1 MSKSND
7 NVVEFF
13 NNFSKNVNG
22 KNILHIFNPFYNY
35 YPLGFE
41 RLENHCITQNV
52 YGQPYSYLY
61 SLRYSIIC
69 LIKNIY
75 HLICRMLVQTVFS
88 FINSIKNKTVY
99 GTIKKDTEYLFYTW
113 VLRKDLKKHLLG
125 AHDYI
130 WNRTYE
136 DMAHRN
142 KIYQI
147 IVVPLFKPTKD
158 EIDLLLKLDRIVV
171 LPYICNIQAENE
183 YFFAIF
189 STLPKAFKC
198 LRRLDWF
205 MAYVSTM
212 FSLRAISALEIYNEI
227 SKIINGQYTVILPWE
242 SQPEQKALCSAFRE
256 KGSKVFG
263 YIHSGTTNIHCFEQ
277 KILDNRFELSYP
289 ETIFTHSL
297 DSITALAEVGWNRTD
312 IRIIRTVRYD
322 KKTPGDFYGKMY
334 LPYTY
339 DISQKALLHVQGML
353 EGGLFSISE
362 ILLHPFLKENKE
374 LNMLIGQ
381 LKLPSHATDIVVVG
395 YSTVILEA
403 LEIGCCVIQIVFEG
417 AGDFDNTSYTSI
429 KKTKIGENCYRLES
443 EAANQNFLIA
453 YTYKET
459 LLDHIL

>member
-1 MSKSND
+1 
-7 NVVEFF
+7 
-13 NNFSKNVNG
+13 
-22 KNILHIFNPFYNY
+22 
-35 YPLGFE
+35 
-41 RLENHCITQNV
+41 
-52 YGQPYSYLY
+52 
-61 SLRYSIIC
+61 
-69 LIKNIY
+69 
-75 HLICRMLVQTVFS
+75 MLVQTVFS